1 MELIS
6 VLNAFLDRRYKQSLI
21 DFTRLV
27 EVEIKDYSTEIVT
40 QIANRLA
47 MSKNI
52 NEIIIKETAEN
63 FSNKL
68 KDIKKFDIDSNLSFK
83 LFSRVIEKKKDYSE
97 REIKGFKDEIIK
109 KLLKKAMVNVT
120 APDVEFVVYF
130 GREIILVKKILDID
144 RSIFERRKPQF
155 RPYFAPISLHPR
167 LAKCLV
173 NLAEPKMDAYILD
186 PFCGT
191 GGILLEA
198 GLMGFP
204 IIGTDIDSSMVEG
217 TKKNLDHLGVNNY
230 EIFQAEIDELPLKL
244 GSTSRK
250 KENQIN
256 PLKTN
261 GEKNTLLIN
270 NNQNLL
276 TAIVTEPPYGRA
288 TTTYGEPIEKLLERA
303 FKVFHILL
311 PRSGRVV
318 ISLPDGELSSLADEF
333 FIILNEFRIKIHKSL
348 TKHIFVFERK

>member
-1 MELIS
+1 
-6 VLNAFLDRRYKQSLI
+6 
-21 DFTRLV
+21 
-27 EVEIKDYSTEIVT
+27 
-40 QIANRLA
+40 
-47 MSKNI
+47 
-52 NEIIIKETAEN
+52 
-63 FSNKL
+63 
-68 KDIKKFDIDSNLSFK
+68 
-83 LFSRVIEKKKDYSE
+83 
-97 REIKGFKDEIIK
+97 
-109 KLLKKAMVNVT
+109 
-120 APDVEFVVYF
+120 
-130 GREIILVKKILDID
+130 
-144 RSIFERRKPQF
+144 
-155 RPYFAPISLHPR
+155 
-167 LAKCLV
+167 
-173 NLAEPKMDAYILD
+173 
-186 PFCGT
+186 
-191 GGILLEA
+191 
-198 GLMGFP
+198 MGFP

>member
-21 DFTRLV
+21 DSTRLV

-155 RPYFAPISLHPR
+155 RPYFAPISH
-167 LAKCLV
+167 
-173 NLAEPKMDAYILD
+173 
-186 PFCGT
+186 
-191 GGILLEA
+191 
-198 GLMGFP
+198 
-204 IIGTDIDSSMVEG
+204 
-217 TKKNLDHLGVNNY
+217 
-230 EIFQAEIDELPLKL
+230 
-244 GSTSRK
+244 
-250 KENQIN
+250 
-256 PLKTN
+256 
-261 GEKNTLLIN
+261 
-270 NNQNLL
+270 
-276 TAIVTEPPYGRA
+276 
-288 TTTYGEPIEKLLERA
+288 TY
-303 FKVFHILL
+303 
-311 PRSGRVV
+311 
-318 ISLPDGELSSLADEF
+318 
-333 FIILNEFRIKIHKSL
+333 
-348 TKHIFVFERK
+348 